1 MSSKERFK
9 FIPAVFLVLIR
20 DGKILLLRRANTG
33 LRDGWYSL
41 PAGHH
46 DGGQLLSEALA
57 REVREEIGITI
68 DPTAVTFVH
77 VQHRL
82 RPKDGERI
90 DFYYTCDAWDG
101 EIVNNEPDKCD
112 DLSWFPLDNL
122 PENIIPVVK
131 VALEA
136 IRLGVPYSEIGQ
148 E

>member
-33 LRDGWYSL
+33 FRDGWYSL

-46 DGGQLLSEALA
+46 DGGQLLSEAMV
-57 REVREEIGITI
+57 REAQEEIGITI
-68 DPTAVTFVH
+68 DPASLVFAH

-90 DFYYTCDAWDG
+90 DFYYTCDAWAG
-101 EIVNNEPDKCD
+101 EIVNNEQEKCD
-112 DLSWFPLDNL
+112 DISWHALDAL
-122 PENIIPVVK
+122 PENIIPTVK

-136 IRLGVPYSEIGQ
+136 IRLGVAYSEIGQ